1 MRYQLQQAFDEL
13 GIEFN
18 ATLTWDEINEHTLE
32 QVRQAKLAASESAD
46 EPAKTS
52 EKTDPSQEDK
62 NRFAKNAL
70 DFAYNYPHLPET
82 QHILTAT
89 PKALRDQFLASRDKD
104 YLSKLAASL
113 PYFGASEIR
122 KSIEAH
128 GIDTP
133 NLMRDLQ
140 NRGQELAEAT
150 PALTAQ
156 AGTALTNLTAAAQ
169 SGYASV
175 SSYLSGMWYGQ
186 SAAPTGES
194 KPTDETVEKDELDV
208 AKADE
213 PSAEQ
218 LATLGTTHNVLEM
231 LNSLRAAVSNRLPI
245 PTLATTSVDEKAEL
259 TATTVKTETKADS
272 EQLTEVEKGT
282 TERPPL
288 I

>member
-82 QHILTAT
+82 QHILKAT

-156 AGTALTNLTAAAQ
+156 ASTALTNLTAAAQ

-175 SSYLSGMWYGQ
+175 SGYLSGMWYGQ

-194 KPTDETVEKDELDV
+194 KPTDETVEK
-208 AKADE
+208 DE

-245 PTLATTSVDEKAEL
+245 PTLGTTSVDGKVDL

-272 EQLTEVEKGT
+272 EQSSAAVEKAS
-282 TERPPL
+282 ERPT